1 MAARGDGGP
10 QYRSKHHEMFSF
22 MQVYTDSYKANSIL
36 YFTLNYGLELAK
48 YMNDDS
54 VQVDYTNKMRGIK
67 EAANERLWNATAGL
81 FNDNDTGFTVNPQD
95 GNVWSIKSGVADIDK
110 IQTISSS
117 LRTRWD
123 TYGAP
128 APEVF
133 DTTAPPPYKLFLI
146 KYLGWCCYLAI
157 HFQHRARSPHDSKP
171 ITTGT

>member
-1 MAARGDGGP
+1 
-10 QYRSKHHEMFSF
+10 

-110 IQTISSS
+110 IQAISSS

-123 TYGAP
+123 T
-128 APEVF
+128 
-133 DTTAPPPYKLFLI
+133 
-146 KYLGWCCYLAI
+146 WCASSRGI
-157 HFQHRARSPHDSKP
+157 
-171 ITTGT
+171 